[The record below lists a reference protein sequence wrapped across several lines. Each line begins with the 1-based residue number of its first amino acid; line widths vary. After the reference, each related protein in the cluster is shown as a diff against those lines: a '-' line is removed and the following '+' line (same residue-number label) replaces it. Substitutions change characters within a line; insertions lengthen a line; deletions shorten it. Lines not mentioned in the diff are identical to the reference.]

1 MRFSKSSAA
10 PTRLVCARLAV
21 LIPGGIADGARGGN
35 TSLSDADVMVKLNK
49 RDGRPVWTFEI
60 SGRVSVPQFYS

>member
-1 MRFSKSSAA
+1 MRSPPYTLTA
-10 PTRLVCARLAV
+10 
-21 LIPGGIADGARGGN
+21 GGIAEARGGN

-60 SGRVSVPQFYS
+60 SGRVSLLREWKLMADAAG